1 MDIGICLVIVS
12 CNLYLYKHK
21 YLRYL
26 LGKIWQIQPKKYDDV
41 ILQLL
46 YNRGVISQLE
56 DKKKIDRFFKPDF
69 AKDLHNSDLLP
80 DIKKAIKRIALAV
93 EKKEVV
99 GIYADYDADGIP
111 GAALMYKTFV
121 ALGNRVEVFIPN
133 REQGYGLGKEGI
145 DSLKKKRCSL
155 IITVDLGIRNHK
167 EADYCKSKN
176 IDLIITDHHLPD
188 ETLPSAVAVI
198 NPMRHDSKYPF
209 QGLSGAGV
217 AYKIVQALS
226 KKYPKQINQSFL
238 KWNLDL
244 VAISTIAD
252 VVPLQDEN
260 RTIAKYGLI
269 VLNKTKN
276 IGLAEL
282 VKFAGTKEGYLPA
295 YAVAFQI
302 APRINAPGRIDHATK
317 SFRLLTTDDQKEAK
331 ELASWLNDKNIER
344 QEAMEQLYL
353 EAVEKVEK
361 HKLAENNIIVVAGE
375 WAKGILGPSASQI
388 VEKYYRP
395 AIVFSSNI
403 NTFTGSARSIEG
415 VNIVS
420 IFEQMKKY
428 LIRFGGHKGAAGLS
442 LGKDKFKTFSEQI
455 IKYCN
460 KNIDK
465 KLLTPKIKV
474 DAEINPK
481 DLGLNLYDEILQ
493 FEPFGMGNP
502 KPVFVLRDVIMENP
516 RFVGRE
522 EKHLSSQIVSGEK
535 RFKAIYFSYA
545 KDRDIIKHGNIC
557 DVAFSL
563 SEDNWDN
570 KRKLSLN
577 IIDLKVR

>member
-1 MDIGICLVIVS
+1 MD
-12 CNLYLYKHK
+12 KT
-21 YLRYL
+21 
-26 LGKIWQIQPKKYDDV
+26 WEIQPKKYDDV

-46 YNRGVISQLE
+46 YSRGVISQLKDE
-56 DKKKIDRFFKPDF
+56 KKIDSFFKPDF
-69 AKDLHNSDLLP
+69 TRDLHDPNLLP
-80 DIKKAIKRIALAV
+80 DIKKAIKRIVRAV
-93 EKKEVV
+93 ENNEVI
-99 GIYADYDADGIP
+99 GIFADYDADGIP
-111 GAALMYKTFV
+111 GAALMYKTFI

-133 REQGYGLGKEGI
+133 REQGYGLGEEGI
-145 DSLKKKRCSL
+145 NYLIERKCRL

-176 IDLIITDHHLPD
+176 MDLIITDHHLPD
-188 ETLPSAVAVI
+188 ETLPKASAVI

-209 QGLSGAGV
+209 RGLSGAGV

-226 KKYPKQINQSFL
+226 KQYPKQIDQAFL

-282 VKFAGTKEGYLPA
+282 VRFVGMKDKCLPA

-317 SFRLLTTDDQKEAK
+317 SFKLLTTQNHQEAK

-344 QEAMEQLYL
+344 QEAMEKLYQ

-361 HKLAENNIIVVAGE
+361 DKLAKNHIIIVAGD
-375 WAKGILGPSASQI
+375 WLKGILGPSASQI
-388 VEKYYRP
+388 VEKYNRP
-395 AIVFSSNI
+395 AIVFSSKDDI
-403 NTFTGSARSIEG
+403 YSGSARSVEG
-415 VNIVS
+415 INIVS
-420 IFEQMKKY
+420 IFEKMKKY

-442 LGKDKFKTFSEQI
+442 LTKNKFKTFSEQI

-460 KNIDK
+460 KNIDE

-474 DAEINPK
+474 DMEIEAK
-481 DLGLNLYDEILQ
+481 DLGLNLYDKVLQ
-493 FEPFGMGNP
+493 FEPFGMGNS
-502 KPVFVLRDVIMENP
+502 KPVFVLRNAIMEFP
-516 RFVGRE
+516 KFVGRE
-522 EKHLSSQIVSGEK
+522 SKHLSLQLVIGNK
-535 RFKAIYFSYA
+535 RFKAIYFSYLE
-545 KDRDIIKHGNIC
+545 DRDIIKHGNKF
-557 DVAFSL
+557 DVVFSL
-563 SEDNWDN
+563 SEDNWNDE
-570 KRKLSLN
+570 RKLSLN
-577 IIDLKVR
+577 IIDLKLIS